1 MYNLRVGDSTEDK
14 SLIVHDEDRLCF
26 QVRWLTHGR
35 YSIRTISK
43 ALLNEWVRAYAET
56 PDAKAQDVRERIVG
70 QSDIDRFEYGYAAT
84 LALMAK
90 IILGHVSVVHSSCKF

>member
-1 MYNLRVGDSTEDK
+1 MYNLHVGDSTEDK
-14 SLIVHDEDRLCF
+14 SLIVHDEDRLCY
-26 QVRWLTHGR
+26 QVRWLARGT

-56 PDAKAQDVRERIVG
+56 PNAKAQDVRERIVG

-84 LALMAK
+84 LAVMAK
-90 IILGHVSVVHSSCKF
+90 MILGVVPVVHSGC

>member
-1 MYNLRVGDSTEDK
+1 MYNLRVGDSTEDE

-26 QVRWLTHGR
+26 QVRWLTRGR

-56 PDAKAQDVRERIVG
+56 PDARSQDVRERIVG
-70 QSDIDRFEYGYAAT
+70 QSDVDRFEYGYSAT
-84 LALMAK
+84 LAVMSKMVIGRIPVIGIRL
-90 IILGHVSVVHSSCKF
+90 